1 MVSRN
6 EMISNDILNE
16 RIELNGSFHNQRED
30 FHMRG
35 ENSFNQT
42 ADYFNQRD
50 YSNQKDSFS
59 YLTDDISFQNFVG
72 FHPANDY
79 INGFDFSYSREL
91 SFDSRENLTNP
102 GNDIILEE
110 EHLDASPLSHNNQ
123 EKNIKD
129 ENKCEKEDNTTK
141 NQQNNI
147 IINIENEDS
156 NSTTRETPLNSK
168 ETTSQNKPKEKKKI
182 LGRKSNKEKA
192 LNQEDSLHGI
202 YSEDNILVKV
212 QNHYINFIISLSN
225 CILPHF
231 NYNKNLYNLD
241 KKFKINIKKNESL
254 NDKTIGEIISNKIS
268 EKYTSI
274 NDKTNANKNIY
285 EEIKKSPIINKILS
299 ENYLVFFKKFYF
311 SSDSKI
317 NLKDYG
323 LDKDIT
329 FTKKVKNFKQLLI
342 ANEERG
348 AKYIRI
354 VKEIIHRNYLPG
366 LKFICH

>member
-1 MVSRN
+1 MVSLN
-6 EMISNDILNE
+6 EIISNDILNE

-59 YLTDDISFQNFVG
+59 YLTDDISIQNFVG

-79 INGFDFSYSREL
+79 INGFDFSYPREL

-123 EKNIKD
+123 KKNIKD

-168 ETTSQNKPKEKKKI
+168 ETTSKNKPKEKKKI

-192 LNQEDSLHGI
+192 LNQKDSLHGI

-241 KKFKINIKKNESL
+241 KKFKIN
-254 NDKTIGEIISNKIS
+254 TIQIIMSKSHRKRRIVHC
-268 EKYTSI
+268 SI
-274 NDKTNANKNIY
+274 TN
-285 EEIKKSPIINKILS
+285 
-299 ENYLVFFKKFYF
+299 FYF
-311 SSDSKI
+311 
-317 NLKDYG
+317 
-323 LDKDIT
+323 
-329 FTKKVKNFKQLLI
+329 I
-342 ANEERG
+342 A
-348 AKYIRI
+348 
-354 VKEIIHRNYLPG
+354 
-366 LKFICH
+366 